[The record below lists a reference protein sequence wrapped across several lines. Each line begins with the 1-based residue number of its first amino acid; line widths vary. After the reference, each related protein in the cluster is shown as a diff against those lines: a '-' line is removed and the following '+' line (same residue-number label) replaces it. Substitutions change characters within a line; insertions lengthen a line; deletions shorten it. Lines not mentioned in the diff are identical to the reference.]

1 MTLVGDARQRLSDM
15 QTSGAPVRTWPEG
28 CYGSAAGLLVFVGPS
43 PGGSEPNPSLPPRP
57 RSTGLA
63 LWNQSFTEP
72 YDSSPGHWG
81 GRYTKAIPILVEA
94 LVGLRLH
101 EGSDKLYAFANF
113 DSLHCPQEQHV
124 SPTRMKAGEDGVV
137 HVLSECRARII
148 APLTK
153 GAYTRLHA
161 SLEAHRY
168 KMRAFT
174 YEVMIP
180 ICDGRYHRRLDT
192 LLVEGTGVLAGSV
205 IIRCP
210 QHPNRMLNEAHMSA
224 CAKEMRRAFDNT
236 IAQKQR

>member
-1 MTLVGDARQRLSDM
+1 M
-15 QTSGAPVRTWPEG
+15 
-28 CYGSAAGLLVFVGPS
+28 
-43 PGGSEPNPSLPPRP
+43 
-57 RSTGLA
+57 
-63 LWNQSFTEP
+63 
-72 YDSSPGHWG
+72 
-81 GRYTKAIPILVEA
+81 EA

-148 APLTK
+148 APLMTK

-174 YEVMIP
+174 YEVIIP
-180 ICDGRYHRRLDT
+180 ISDGRYHRRLDT

-210 QHPNRMLNEAHMSA
+210 TPKPN
-224 CAKEMRRAFDNT
+224 
-236 IAQKQR
+236 AQRSPHERLCQRDAQSI